1 MFKRFKYKSRQLHQ
15 QMFHLIWQ
23 NNAQLWK
30 LLITTLWDFLEKNY
44 ANRIILIFWGEKR
57 LCRIFKKVPTSLPLS
72 PPLPAALT
80 AAGGSG
86 RAGEI
91 PPYPAARTLPPSYFS
106 LFSIHSR
113 ILRYPHTALILV
125 FCPSYYSK
133 LKTKKIH
140 PVWWSLED
148 WIHNC
153 IREQIKQKHFS
164 NFVSFVNFEME
175 FLL

>member
-1 MFKRFKYKSRQLHQ
+1 MPSYE
-15 QMFHLIWQ
+15 
-23 NNAQLWK
+23 NY
-30 LLITTLWDFLEKNY
+30 LLQHCGTFLKKIMQTGLFWFFEEKN
-44 ANRIILIFWGEKR
+44 ACAVFS
-57 LCRIFKKVPTSLPLS
+57 KKCPPPLPPS
-72 PPLPAALT
+72 LPAALT

-164 NFVSFVNFEME
+164 NLVSFVNFEME

>member
-1 MFKRFKYKSRQLHQ
+1 MKITYYDIVGLS
-15 QMFHLIWQ
+15 
-23 NNAQLWK
+23 WK
-30 LLITTLWDFLEKNY
+30 KLCKQDYFDFLRRKTP
-44 ANRIILIFWGEKR
+44 
-57 LCRIFKKVPTSLPLS
+57 VPYFQKSAHLPLS

-140 PVWWSLED
+140 PIWWSLED

-164 NFVSFVNFEME
+164 NLVSFVNFEME